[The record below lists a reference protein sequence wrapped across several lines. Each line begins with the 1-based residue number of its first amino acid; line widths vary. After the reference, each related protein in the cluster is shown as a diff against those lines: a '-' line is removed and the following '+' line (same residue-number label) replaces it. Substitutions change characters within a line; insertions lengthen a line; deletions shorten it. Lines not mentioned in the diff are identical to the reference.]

1 MGVPRIATWGTPAKR
16 ASGRTALPPLT
27 SPRGNV
33 RVNQGA
39 DLPNSLTQRERMF
52 ELTQQ
57 PREFHC
63 PQRAEL
69 LPNGPPYRDRV
80 YRHPRML
87 EGPLQCIRLEY
98 VWRDLLVPYR

>member
-1 MGVPRIATWGTPAKR
+1 MGVPRIATWGTPANR

-27 SPRGNV
+27 ILRGNV

-52 ELTQQ
+52 ELTQR

-63 PQRAEL
+63 PQRADSCFPTALRTEA
-69 LPNGPPYRDRV
+69 V
-80 YRHPRML
+80 YT
-87 EGPLQCIRLEY
+87 GI
-98 VWRDLLVPYR
+98 LVCLKSRFNASVSNTFGEIF